1 MTNNTK
7 LILIGLIIILGLMG
21 TIIGNHS
28 SFEDDLEALKPTK
41 RETQVKL
48 SVFKKMVKPT
58 DNTSLK
64 SIIKNI
70 KTGDKL
76 GFKISTNLPIYMAF
90 LVSINKQT
98 PEVLLK
104 NSRIPPGKNKS
115 LDVEGMSFT
124 YEVIENQ
131 QTLKFCLIHDDN
143 AKDLRL
149 NLLKIKESWSNIP
162 DSLCVSALSI

>member
-7 LILIGLIIILGLMG
+7 LILIGLITILGLMG

-28 SFEDDLEALKPTK
+28 SFEDDLEALTPTK
-41 RETQVKL
+41 RDTQVKL
-48 SVFKKMVKPT
+48 SVFKKEIKST
-58 DNTSLK
+58 DSTSLK
-64 SIIKNI
+64 SIIENI

-90 LVSINKQT
+90 FVSINNQT
-98 PEVLLK
+98 PKVLLK
-104 NSRIPPGKNKS
+104 NARIPPGENKS
-115 LDVEGMSFT
+115 LDVEGLSFT

-143 AKDLRL
+143 AKSLRL
-149 NLLKIKESWSNIP
+149 NLLKIKESWSNIS
-162 DSLCVSALSI
+162 DALCVST